1 MIGFFVFQ
9 NVPNRHICSFPFS
22 KPILHTFSENIILKG
37 ESDVKKR
44 FVKVLS
50 LLLCV
55 LIAVGTVTISKRP
68 EAEAA
73 TNEYTATLTSVSEAP
88 EGQEQTNILHMDR
101 TVTENTS
108 GGFDVTLTSY
118 IDDMMASS
126 TPLDVLFVLD
136 ASSSMY
142 SLDGSKGDKV
152 VNAVDHI
159 ISVLNDSGSGHRV
172 ACITFNTDIIDS
184 ATTSNWVSAETGLN
198 HYLNK
203 YKSSLHAVFS
213 YTYTDKAMEEAKSF
227 LSKNKDDTHQQAVVL
242 VTDGVPASL
251 ITMSQFSTIVAN
263 DALEAAA
270 EIKATGAIISVLQFD
285 YDSILINDDNM
296 KKFCE
301 RLSSDYGTNAT
312 SMNATCNNVY
322 PEKTYNKY
330 AEDFKGLA
338 KEFKKLITNTKLYPF
353 VLNSTAVT
361 QDIVTPYFTI
371 SNASCKIQKANY
383 NSSKK
388 LTSWSDDGSLSANI
402 SGQSVYV
409 TGFDYIAGA
418 VSPYNDQSARLV
430 ITYHIDPITDF
441 FGGNSIPT
449 VTEGKTSN
457 GNYTSGGSGLYCN
470 GVFLKPF
477 MNIPVNVE
485 LREPTVTTGEDKWLD
500 YNHEVDWDEYYTVP
514 DLENNLFD
522 GTKNEFVKATVT
534 TSLNSS
540 NKTIF
545 QATGSTV
552 NVASIYGKAYD
563 VYNITS
569 ESGDKLSVTYTI
581 EPTNAFNKND
591 SVGRSASRLSVTK
604 SRTLKAIW
612 EYEVEFELDP
622 LWPDDVRTP
631 PESIYCGT
639 SIDGGEAEA
648 RSYSGYMEGDTDETE
663 NYIFSGFS
671 LKDISRSDGIAIY
684 IYSGFWYDD
693 PNAAT
698 DICVYLQS
706 ETPPFDGDEIEYDLI
721 KELTVQM
728 KPEDVTISKIAECDG
743 EDYRF
748 IDSCY
753 NDYIENVF
761 TEYFPESDDWIS
773 YYNDSGLFQYVLND
787 GSKTKLMALASVY
800 LCPSCGQMIP
810 LWELDNGKV
819 CCYNEDCDDYGVT
832 KSLNEM
838 LHYADY
844 EFERIERYNDYR
856 EIDIYFNRVNHTFSA
871 TVNYDD
877 NPDAQKTYSYSGLPT
892 GCEWWDANG
901 NSIVMFN
908 EYVDYR
914 EGVEEIGYTEDGDYT
929 EYTPFYSAS
938 YAEFPVLYDH
948 DCYSIEDCTLLDDF
962 LYTPDWVYG
971 WYIPA
976 YDINVTVELTR
987 MKYDLTVTKQWDS
1000 TVSQKDIQN
1009 CIFGLYEVNEI
1020 DGKRNYNLICRFA
1033 VGVDEFEYKNGI
1045 LTASKTIKNL
1055 CAGNEYVLEEETW
1068 SYKTKSDWYRGTENE
1083 TVVYGVSG
1091 TTIEKICR
1099 NYNDS
1104 NWTHAPTVEKGVRNQ
1119 LSSDKTSVVATN
1131 IKKNVKAGQG

>member
-1 MIGFFVFQ
+1 M
-9 NVPNRHICSFPFS
+9 
-22 KPILHTFSENIILKG
+22 
-37 ESDVKKR
+37 KKH
-44 FVKVLS
+44 FKQILS
-50 LLLCV
+50 LFLCAIV
-55 LIAVGTVTISKRP
+55 IMGTFTMSKRP

-73 TNEYTATLTSVSEAP
+73 GSDYNTSKTLTSTSPDDRA
-88 EGQEQTNILHMDR
+88 QADILHMER
-101 TVTENTS
+101 TVKENTS

-118 IDDMMASS
+118 IDDMASTSVPMDVVFVMDQSTSMEKSHKEEVVETIQLVLGKLLNTGGEHRIGFVAYGTSIYSS
-126 TPLDVLFVLD
+126 TTDNLISIADAQNHDFSNYKNWLGAGTHTDEAMVKAQSLLSGDNDGTRTKTCIVL
-136 ASSSMY
+136 
-142 SLDGSKGDKV
+142 
-152 VNAVDHI
+152 
-159 ISVLNDSGSGHRV
+159 
-172 ACITFNTDIIDS
+172 
-184 ATTSNWVSAETGLN
+184 
-198 HYLNK
+198 
-203 YKSSLHAVFS
+203 
-213 YTYTDKAMEEAKSF
+213 
-227 LSKNKDDTHQQAVVL
+227 
-242 VTDGVPASL
+242 TDGVP
-251 ITMSQFSTIVAN
+251 TSTLL
-263 DALEAAA
+263 ALDTAYSEAAA
-270 EIKATGAIISVLQFD
+270 NRALSTASEMKASGVSIYVLKL
-285 YDSILINDDNM
+285 STIELE
-296 KKFCE
+296 KSTAKEFCK
-301 RLSSDYGTNAT
+301 RLSSFCNANVKDMDDSTTGNTNNREGKWIYDA
-312 SMNATCNNVY
+312 
-322 PEKTYNKY
+322 ENKK
-330 AEDFKGLA
+330 DLA
-338 KEFKKLITNTKLYPF
+338 RAVSAAITDTKLYPF

-361 QDIVTPYFTI
+361 QDVVTPYFTI

-388 LTSWSDDGSLSANI
+388 LTSWSDNGSLSANI

-545 QATGSTV
+545 KATGSTV

-569 ESGDKLSVTYTI
+569 ESGDALSVTYTI

-639 SIDGGEAEA
+639 SIDGGEAKA

-706 ETPPFDGDEIEYDLI
+706 KIPPFDGDEIEYDLI
-721 KELTVQM
+721 RELTVQM

-901 NSIVMFN
+901 NNIAVLN
-908 EYVDYR
+908 EYGDFR
-914 EGVEEIGYTEDGDYT
+914 EGAEEISCTEDGDYI

-948 DCYSIEDCTLLDDF
+948 DDYSIEDCALLDDF
-962 LYTPDWVYG
+962 FWAPDWVYDR
-971 WYIPA
+971 YIPA

-1068 SYKTKSDWYRGTENE
+1068 SYKTKSDWYRGAENE

-1091 TTIEKICR
+1091 ATIEKICR

-1104 NWTHAPTVEKGVRNQ
+1104 NWTHAPTVEKGIRNQ